1 MAELVGGQDVFPLCA
16 IRIIVTRIAIHKP
29 VEEYRVKGESPV
41 LWGGIVCVAIPPTR
55 VVEGVCRCL
64 VLIEIPVRF
73 LWKIWQGLSNAY
85 EYCNNDKVT
94 SDGSE
99 QLHSE

>member
-16 IRIIVTRIAIHKP
+16 ICIIVTRVAIHKP
-29 VEEYRVKGESPV
+29 VEEDRVKGESPV
-41 LWGGIVCVAIPPTR
+41 LWRGIVCVAIPPTR

-73 LWKIWQGLSNAY
+73 LR
-85 EYCNNDKVT
+85 
-94 SDGSE
+94 
-99 QLHSE
+99 